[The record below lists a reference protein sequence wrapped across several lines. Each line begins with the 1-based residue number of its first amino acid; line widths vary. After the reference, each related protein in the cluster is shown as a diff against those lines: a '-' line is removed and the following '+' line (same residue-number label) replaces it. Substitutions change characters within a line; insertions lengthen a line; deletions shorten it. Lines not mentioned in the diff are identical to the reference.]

1 MSLHVVILAAG
12 KGKRMKSSLP
22 KVMHC
27 VGGKP
32 MVEHVLAT
40 SKKLKPDSIHV
51 VAPKD
56 CELIKNSLA
65 AYPINWHIQEEQLG
79 TADAVNIVLPGLPE
93 NEKMLI
99 LYADTPLIEEKML
112 SDFMSMKESD
122 LNILTVML
130 DNPFGYG
137 RIVRDKQ
144 NKKIDEIIE
153 ELDAKGAEKEIKEC
167 NTGIIY
173 GDIKLVK
180 DMIALVDNKNA
191 KNEYYLTDIV
201 KIASSKNLRVTP
213 MVAENPDRVLGIND
227 KSQLATSEK
236 IYQRMCREELLNQ
249 GVTLTDPDSVIVR
262 GSIDVEED
270 VEIDGNVILEGNISI
285 GKSVKIQA
293 HSILKDT
300 TIDADTI
307 VKPYTIIEDSKI
319 GKSCTIGPYAR
330 IRPNCEIDKDV
341 TIGNFVEVKA
351 STIGEG
357 TKAAHL
363 SYLGDSEIGKEV
375 NIGAGTITC
384 NYDGF
389 EKHKTIIGDNVFVG
403 SNTELIAPLVVE
415 EGVTIGAGSTITDD
429 SPKDSL
435 VIGRA
440 RQITKKNWKGSK

>member
-144 NKKIDEIIE
+144 NKK
-153 ELDAKGAEKEIKEC
+153 K
-167 NTGIIY
+167 
-173 GDIKLVK
+173 
-180 DMIALVDNKNA
+180 
-191 KNEYYLTDIV
+191 
-201 KIASSKNLRVTP
+201 
-213 MVAENPDRVLGIND
+213 
-227 KSQLATSEK
+227 
-236 IYQRMCREELLNQ
+236 
-249 GVTLTDPDSVIVR
+249 
-262 GSIDVEED
+262 
-270 VEIDGNVILEGNISI
+270 
-285 GKSVKIQA
+285 
-293 HSILKDT
+293 
-300 TIDADTI
+300 
-307 VKPYTIIEDSKI
+307 
-319 GKSCTIGPYAR
+319 
-330 IRPNCEIDKDV
+330 
-341 TIGNFVEVKA
+341 
-351 STIGEG
+351 
-357 TKAAHL
+357 
-363 SYLGDSEIGKEV
+363 
-375 NIGAGTITC
+375 
-384 NYDGF
+384 
-389 EKHKTIIGDNVFVG
+389 
-403 SNTELIAPLVVE
+403 
-415 EGVTIGAGSTITDD
+415 
-429 SPKDSL
+429 
-435 VIGRA
+435 IGRA
-440 RQITKKNWKGSK
+440 HV